1 MRYRVRGYRKVVE
14 RVNSSIAV
22 GEPLPYTRVPVTHPA
37 SIGEARR
44 RLPEEFLEALYETFE
59 QPLAERA
66 LRGMGAG
73 RRTTVRVNR
82 LRYDPR
88 SMFAFLRREA
98 VKHHR
103 VLWYPD
109 AFVLDGARE
118 KDVES
123 WDLYRDGR
131 IYLQSLSSM
140 VPALALAPRPG
151 DRVLDMAA
159 APGSKTTQMAAMME
173 NRGLIVANDAD
184 SIRVQRL
191 EYNVR
196 LQGCSIVQV
205 RVGRGERIDL
215 PDSFD
220 RVLVDAP
227 CSGEGRFVVFQPAT
241 TRAWSPRLVRECAR
255 IQRRLL
261 AAGAAAL
268 APGGVLVYSTCTL
281 NLEEN
286 ERMVQWALENLP
298 LAVERIPV
306 SIPGSLAGIRRSCD
320 PSLGL
325 ALRLLPDVERE
336 GFFICRMRK
345 RRP

>member
-1 MRYRVRGYRKVVE
+1 M
-14 RVNSSIAV
+14 A
-22 GEPLPYTRVPVTHPA
+22 HPA

-44 RLPEEFLEALYETFE
+44 RLPQEFLTALYESFE

-66 LRGMGAG
+66 LRGMGSA
-73 RRTTVRVNR
+73 RRTTLRVNR
-82 LRYDPR
+82 LKLDARG
-88 SMFAFLRREA
+88 MLAFLRQES

-103 VLWYPD
+103 VVWYPD
-109 AFVLDGARE
+109 AFVLDDARE
-118 KDVES
+118 RDVEA
-123 WDLYRDGR
+123 WEVYRDGR

-140 VPALALAPRPG
+140 VPALALAPQPG
-151 DRVLDMAA
+151 ERVLDLAA

-173 NRGLIVANDAD
+173 NRGLILANDSD
-184 SIRVQRL
+184 SIRAQRL

-196 LQGCSIVQV
+196 LQGCSIVEI
-205 RVGRGERIDL
+205 RVGRGERVDL
-215 PDSFD
+215 PERFD

-241 TRAWSPRLVRECAR
+241 TRSWSPKLVRECAR

-261 AAGAAAL
+261 AAGAASL

-286 ERMVQWALENLP
+286 ERTVQWALDNLP
-298 LAVERIPV
+298 LSVERIPL
-306 SIPGSLAGIRRSCD
+306 SIPGSVEGISRGCHS
-320 PSLGL
+320 SLGQ

-336 GFFICRMRK
+336 GFFVCRMRK
-345 RRP
+345 RR